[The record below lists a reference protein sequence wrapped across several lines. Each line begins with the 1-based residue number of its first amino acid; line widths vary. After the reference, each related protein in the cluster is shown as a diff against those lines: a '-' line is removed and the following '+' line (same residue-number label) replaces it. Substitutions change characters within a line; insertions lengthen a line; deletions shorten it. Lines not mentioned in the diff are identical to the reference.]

1 MTEKK
6 RNSNTVSQI
15 ILAVVVALLAG
26 GTAPWWWGEV
36 FPAKDNDDT
45 EEVVNLTEQEETNN
59 IWRKG
64 RLEIPIS
71 SSNSGRVAD
80 LDEGNLI
87 PLGTSISPRDAD
99 IFAYHSVHDIIIQPG
114 VSKGDGITFDAQF
127 LKMADRSIDYQ
138 ECKEAGSLDKISQ
151 HIPTS
156 NIKKG
161 SCICMRTTEGR
172 LARFSLIKENYSG
185 NNRSI
190 EIDYIVWKK
199 E

>member
-6 RNSNTVSQI
+6 RNSNTISQI
-15 ILAVVVALLAG
+15 IIAVVIALLAG

-36 FPAKDNDDT
+36 FLAKDNDDK
-45 EEVVNLTEQEETNN
+45 EEVINPPEQEETNN
-59 IWRKG
+59 IWMQG
-64 RLEIPIS
+64 SLEIPIG
-71 SSNSGRVAD
+71 SSNSGRAAD

-87 PLGTSISPRDAD
+87 PLGTSISPRGAD
-99 IFAYHSVHDIIIQPG
+99 ILAYQSVHDIIIQPG

-138 ECKEAGSLDKISQ
+138 ECKEAGSLEKISQ
-151 HIPTS
+151 HIPSS

-172 LARFSLIKENYSG
+172 LARFTVIKENFSG

-190 EIDYIVWKK
+190 EIDFFVWKK
-199 E
+199 